1 MSSVIMPMFSQPVDA
16 DRLCAMHRALAI
28 LLFCIACARPG
39 NSLRQPS
46 AEPPSAY
53 ALASALA
60 RDVGPR
66 LAGSEGDARAV
77 AWAERTM
84 TSMGLSIVRREPV
97 PVPVWRRKTE
107 RAEMD
112 ENGTKTP
119 LAITALGWSNGTGP
133 EGITA
138 EVAAFD
144 SLDALIAASPG
155 EVEGKIAFCNVPMER
170 TPNGAGYGKTVGVRA
185 RCASEAEK
193 KGAVAAVIRSVGTD
207 ESDFPH
213 TGSMKMDGSKIP
225 AGALSTLAAKRL
237 AEAALRGRTKL
248 NVVLETERGEPKAS
262 ANVIGVVRATTR
274 PDEIVLVGAHL
285 DAWDLGQG
293 AVDDGAG
300 VGIALAV
307 AGRFVRR
314 PGERTLRVVL
324 FAAEEN
330 SLAGGKAYAEAHAS
344 DRHVAAMELDSG
356 TGRPVEVRVRAGK
369 PVTLPIIPGV
379 PTSTQPADGGADISP
394 LRARGVPMLDVRQ
407 DLSEYFDIHHTAAD
421 RVEALRAPELEQ
433 VTRAAEAVLRYATGN
448 VDFGVVPR

>member
-1 MSSVIMPMFSQPVDA
+1 MFARVVV
-16 DRLCAMHRALAI
+16 LAS
-28 LLFCIACARPG
+28 LFVLACSRPAAH
-39 NSLRQPS
+39 P
-46 AEPPSAY
+46 AVEPPSAY
-53 ALASALA
+53 TIASSLA

-84 TSMGLSIVRREPV
+84 TRMGFASVRREPV
-97 PVPVWRRKTE
+97 AVPVWRRKTE
-107 RAEMD
+107 RAVMD

-119 LAITALGWSNGTGP
+119 LAITALGWSEGTGP

-138 EVAAFD
+138 EVAEFE
-144 SLDALIAASPG
+144 SLDALAAAAPS
-155 EVEGKIAFCNVPMER
+155 EVEGKIAFCNVKMER
-170 TPNGAGYGKTVGVRA
+170 TPTGAGYGKTVGVRA
-185 RCASEAEK
+185 RCATEAEK
-193 KGAVAAVIRSVGTD
+193 KGARAAVIRSVGTD

-213 TGSMKMDGSKIP
+213 TGSMRMDAAKIP

-237 AEAALRGRTKL
+237 ADAAQRGRTNL
-248 NVVLETERGEPKAS
+248 TIVLETERSEPKPS
-262 ANVIGVVRATTR
+262 ANVIGEVRGTSR
-274 PDEIVLVGAHL
+274 PDEIVVVGAHL

-300 VGIALAV
+300 VGIALA
-307 AGRFVRR
+307 AAARFVRH
-314 PGERTLRVVL
+314 PGQRTLRVVL

-344 DRHVAAMELDSG
+344 ERHIAAMELDSG
-356 TGRPVEVRVRAGK
+356 TGRPLEVRVRSGK
-369 PVTLPIIPGV
+369 PVTLPVVPGV

-433 VTRAAEAVLRYATGN
+433 VTRAAETLLRFATGN
-448 VDFGVVPR
+448 VELGVLPETH